1 MKIALINLSG
11 NIGKTTLAVNLLKP
25 RMSDA
30 SIYSI
35 ESINIG
41 ADASGEEVQTMKG
54 KKYGELID
62 KLMLEDNAIIDVGA
76 SNVDDF
82 IKHMQ
87 QFDGSHEEF
96 DIFIVP
102 TVSDEK
108 VMGDTVNTIELLTR
122 IGVPSEKIRVIF
134 NKVDVDDQVEDEFA
148 SILGYAKVTGNCI
161 ATPAATVFQNEV
173 YERAIS
179 AGTSVGS
186 IISDTI
192 DYRAKLKTAV
202 NDEEKAKCVQ
212 MIAMK
217 RLAATA
223 NKNLEQVFAEV
234 ISNG

>member
-62 KLMLEDNAIIDVGA
+62 KLMLEDTAIVDVGA

-108 VMGDTVNTIELLTR
+108 VMGDTVNTVELLTR
-122 IGVPSEKIRVIF
+122 IGVPSEKIKIVF
-134 NKVDVDDQVEDEFA
+134 NKVDVDDKVEDEFA
-148 SILGYAKVTGNCI
+148 PILGYAKVTGNCI

-173 YERAIS
+173 YERAIG
-179 AGTSVGS
+179 AGTSVGA
-186 IISDTI
+186 IMSDTT
-192 DYRAKLKTAV
+192 DYRAKLKMAE
-202 NDEEKAKCVQ
+202 NDDEKAKCVQ
-212 MIAMK
+212 MIGMK

-223 NKNLEQVFAEV
+223 NKNLEQVFAAV
-234 ISNG
+234 TANG